1 MGIPRS
7 RVSEMPRLD
16 AFDEEFGHKP
26 VAVLRGQRRKRL
38 RFSTLIIAALGAAI
52 IAALAWPWAVAN
64 GRLYSEVRALLP
76 SLRTASE
83 NASGEEQTN
92 RLVRQIDALK
102 TEIAGLTVVRQQWQ
116 DRIDTLKTEVA
127 ELTEARQQVHD
138 KIASLEAGKQEPAA
152 ASSRDHSSSASWYS
166 DLAALNYGI
175 VVDRPSGSINAPPPS
190 RRSATAR
197 TEARTDGSSRR
208 KGSAPLPLEPP
219 R

>member
-1 MGIPRS
+1 MGIRMSP
-7 RVSEMPRLD
+7 VSEMPRLD

-102 TEIAGLTVVRQQWQ
+102 TEIAGLSVVRQQWQ
-116 DRIDTLKTEVA
+116 DRIDTLKAEIA
-127 ELTEARQQVHD
+127 ELTDARQQVQD
-138 KIASLEAGKQEPAA
+138 RIASLEAGEQEPAA
-152 ASSRDHSSSASWYS
+152 ASSQDHSSWASWYS

-175 VVDRPSGSINAPPPS
+175 VDRPSGSINAPPPS

-197 TEARTDGSSRR
+197 TEARTYGGSRR
-208 KGSAPLPLEPP
+208 KGGAPLTLEAPQ
-219 R
+219 